1 MEHVNNI
8 DLLCMILKN
17 QELIMRAL
25 ATEDQKY
32 KDELIYAANE
42 TCDISKNVHTSET
55 LAETIKTLYLSD
67 IPESVRA
74 QIASSIDGISI
85 SIMDKD

>member
-1 MEHVNNI
+1 MEHVNNT
-8 DLLCMILKN
+8 DLVCMILKN

-42 TCDISKNVHTSET
+42 TCDISKNVHTAGT
-55 LAETIKTLYLSD
+55 LADTSKSLYLSD

-74 QIASSIDGISI
+74 QIVSSIDGISI

>member
-1 MEHVNNI
+1 MTNVTNM

-42 TCDISKNVHTSET
+42 TCDISRNVHTSET
-55 LAETIKTLYLSD
+55 LADTIKTLYQSD
-67 IPESVRA
+67 ITESARA

-85 SIMDKD
+85 AITGKD